1 MASKEHNH
9 QIQKAKAEG
18 LKKAYDRLSKELDQ
32 RMMSWL
38 DQLDDD
44 DAEQRRQVIARWK
57 IINTLIT
64 ADYFKWME
72 EIENGQ
78 R

>member
-9 QIQKAKAEG
+9 QIERAKAEG
-18 LKKAYDRLSKELDQ
+18 LKEANDRLSKELDQ

-44 DAEQRRQVIARWK
+44 DGEQRLASTTQTIAAC
-57 IINTLIT
+57 I
-64 ADYFKWME
+64 
-72 EIENGQ
+72 
-78 R
+78 

>member
-9 QIQKAKAEG
+9 QIQKAKTEG
-18 LKKAYDRLSKELDQ
+18 LKIAYERLSKELDQ
-32 RMMSWL
+32 RMISWL
-38 DQLDDD
+38 DQLDND
-44 DAEQRRQVIARWK
+44 DAEQRRQVIARRQ
-57 IINTLIT
+57 IIHNLMT

-72 EIENGQ
+72 EIANGQ